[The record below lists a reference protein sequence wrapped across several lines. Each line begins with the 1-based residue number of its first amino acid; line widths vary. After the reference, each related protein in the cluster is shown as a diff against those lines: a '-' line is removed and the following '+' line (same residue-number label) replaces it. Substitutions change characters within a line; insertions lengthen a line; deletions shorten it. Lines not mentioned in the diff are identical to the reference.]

1 MKISTI
7 LGFILAALV
16 TPVQAQQGP
25 PGSVNINGN
34 IFDPPQGYQAGPAPG
49 YEAQPAVR
57 AKPARHVRK
66 HHRVHSPT

>member
-1 MKISTI
+1 MRVSTI
-7 LGFILAALV
+7 LGFILAVLV

-49 YEAQPAVR
+49 YAQPATR
-57 AKPARHVRK
+57 APVRHVRR
-66 HHRVHSPT
+66 HRVRSSS

>member
-1 MKISTI
+1 MKGYMI
-7 LGFILAALV
+7 LGSLLAVLV

-34 IFDPPQGYQAGPAPG
+34 IFDAPQAYQAGPAPG
-49 YEAQPAVR
+49 YEAQPATR
-57 AKPARHVRK
+57 ARPARHVRK

>member
-1 MKISTI
+1 MKGYMI
-7 LGFILAALV
+7 LGSVLAVLL
-16 TPVQAQQGP
+16 TPVQAQQGQ

-57 AKPARHVRK
+57 AKPVRHVRR
-66 HHRVHSPT
+66 HHVRPSS